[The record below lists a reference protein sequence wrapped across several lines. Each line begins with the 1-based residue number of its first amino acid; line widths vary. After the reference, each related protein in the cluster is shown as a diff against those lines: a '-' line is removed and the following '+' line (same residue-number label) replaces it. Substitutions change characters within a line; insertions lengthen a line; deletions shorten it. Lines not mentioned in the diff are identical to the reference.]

1 MIRNVQV
8 YPDRQALIASALT
21 LCLQASTEASTH
33 FSIALAGGSTP
44 QPLYS
49 ALKDAQTDWHKWHI
63 FFGDERFVPPS
74 DPQSNQKMVREA
86 WLNHVPIPES
96 QIYPMPT
103 EQGDPQ
109 RCAEIYADRLYQF
122 FQLNS
127 AQALPQFDL
136 VLLGMGEDG
145 HTASLFP
152 YTPALEVQNALVT
165 VGNKDGQ
172 PRLTLTLPVINNAKQ
187 IIFLVEGQN
196 KARTLA
202 RVLAVEGD
210 DRQYPARLVTKKAI
224 WLVDRSAADVFVSEL
239 SS

>member
-1 MIRNVQV
+1 
-8 YPDRQALIASALT
+8 
-21 LCLQASTEASTH
+21 
-33 FSIALAGGSTP
+33 
-44 QPLYS
+44 
-49 ALKDAQTDWHKWHI
+49 
-63 FFGDERFVPPS
+63 
-74 DPQSNQKMVREA
+74 
-86 WLNHVPIPES
+86 
-96 QIYPMPT
+96 
-103 EQGDPQ
+103 
-109 RCAEIYADRLYQF
+109 
-122 FQLNS
+122 
-127 AQALPQFDL
+127 
-136 VLLGMGEDG
+136 
-145 HTASLFP
+145 
-152 YTPALEVQNALVT
+152 VQNALVT